1 MRSSSTILTEA
12 AQGYMTRLC
21 EHFAARAPSSAEGRE
36 ARISFT
42 TGEVRLR
49 ASPQTLMVTAEA
61 AEPGALAR
69 LEGLVERHLKRL
81 AQSEAGLAVEWR
93 RAPLGV

>member
-1 MRSSSTILTEA
+1 MRSSSTILTGA
-12 AQGYMTRLC
+12 AQGYLALLC
-21 EHFAARAPSSAEGRE
+21 DHFAARVPASAQGRE

-49 ASPQTLMVTAEA
+49 ASPMTLMVTAD
-61 AEPGALAR
+61 AEEPDALAR

-93 RAPLGV
+93 RAPLGA

>member
-1 MRSSSTILTEA
+1 MRSSSTIVTQA

-21 EHFAARAPSSAEGRE
+21 EHFAARAPASAAGRE

-49 ASPQTLMVTAEA
+49 ASPQTLMVTADA
-61 AEPGALAR
+61 AEADALAR
-69 LEGLVERHLKRL
+69 LEGLVERHLRRL

-93 RAPLGV
+93 RAPLGA

>member
-1 MRSSSTILTEA
+1 VRSSSTILTGA
-12 AQGYMTRLC
+12 AQGYLALLC
-21 EHFAARAPSSAEGRE
+21 DHFAARVPASGQGRE

-49 ASPQTLMVTAEA
+49 ASPMTLMVTADA
-61 AEPGALAR
+61 DEPDALAR

-81 AQSEAGLAVEWR
+81 AESEAGLAVEWR
-93 RAPLGV
+93 RAPLAL

>member
-21 EHFAARAPSSAEGRE
+21 DHFAARVPASAGVRE

-49 ASPQTLMVTAEA
+49 ASPATLMVTADA
-61 AEPGALAR
+61 AEAEALAR
-69 LEGLVERHLKRL
+69 LEGLVERHLRRF
-81 AQSEAGLAVEWR
+81 AAEESGLAVEWR
-93 RAPLGV
+93 RAPLSV